1 MVQTIKLVFSN
12 FKYTILAS
20 TIFVSMMIG
29 LLILSEYIFLEP
41 YVVAHLPSGSELGF
55 VLIVILSALSAL
67 VIPMNIFRVN
77 ILKSSKQKMG
87 GGIFGSIIGA
97 SAGACSCGPIGFAVI
112 STFGSVGA
120 TATAFLTNYEIPLR
134 IIAVAILVV
143 TYFTTVKSL
152 KVECKL
158 NSKP

>member
-1 MVQTIKLVFSN
+1 MVHPVKLVYSN
-12 FKYTILAS
+12 PKYFLLAS
-20 TIFVSMMIG
+20 GIFVLMTIG

-67 VIPMNIFRVN
+67 VIPMNIFRIN

-87 GGIFGSIIGA
+87 GGILGSIIGTA
-97 SAGACSCGPIGFAVI
+97 AGACSCGPVGFAVI

-120 TATAFLTNYEIPLR
+120 TATAFLTNYEIPIR
-134 IIAVAILVV
+134 IIAIAILIV
-143 TYFTTVKSL
+143 TYFTTIKSL
-152 KVECKL
+152 KVECNL
-158 NSKP
+158 NS

>member
-12 FKYTILAS
+12 YKYVILAS
-20 TIFVSMMIG
+20 TIFVSMLIG
-29 LLILSEYIFLEP
+29 LLILSEFIFLEP

-55 VLIVILSALSAL
+55 VLIVMLSALSAL
-67 VIPMNIFRVN
+67 VIPMNIFRID

-97 SAGACSCGPIGFAVI
+97 AAGACSCGPIGFAVI

-120 TATAFLTNYEIPLR
+120 AATAFLTNYEIPLR
-134 IIAVAILVV
+134 IIAIAILAV

-158 NSKP
+158 NS

>member
-1 MVQTIKLVFSN
+1 MVQTIKLVYSN
-12 FKYTILAS
+12 FKYVVLS
-20 TIFVSMMIG
+20 SVIFVSMTII

-41 YVVAHLPSGSELGF
+41 YVVAHLPSGSEFGF
-55 VLIVILSALSAL
+55 VLILILSALSAL
-67 VIPMNIFRVN
+67 VIPMNIFRID

-97 SAGACSCGPIGFAVI
+97 AAGACSCGPIGFAVI

-120 TATAFLTNYEIPLR
+120 AATAFLTNYEIPLR
-134 IIAVAILVV
+134 IIAIAILTV

-158 NSKP
+158 NS

>member
-1 MVQTIKLVFSN
+1 MAHPIKLVYSN
-12 FKYTILAS
+12 PKYFLLAS
-20 TIFVSMMIG
+20 GIFVLMTIG

-41 YVVAHLPSGSELGF
+41 YVIAHLPSGSELGF
-55 VLIVILSALSAL
+55 ILIVILSALSAV
-67 VIPMNIFRVN
+67 VIPMNIFRIN

-97 SAGACSCGPIGFAVI
+97 AAGACSCGPIGFAVI

-134 IIAVAILVV
+134 IIAIAILTI

-158 NSKP
+158 NS

>member
-1 MVQTIKLVFSN
+1 MIQTIKLVYSN
-12 FKYTILAS
+12 FKYVILAF
-20 TIFVSMMIG
+20 TIFVPMMIG

-41 YVVAHLPSGSELGF
+41 FVVAHLPSGSELGF

-67 VIPMNIFRVN
+67 VIPMNIFRISV
-77 ILKSSKQKMG
+77 LKSSKQKMG

-97 SAGACSCGPIGFAVI
+97 AAGACSCGPIGFAVI

-134 IIAVAILVV
+134 IIAIVILVV

-152 KVECKL
+152 KVECNL
-158 NSKP
+158 NP